1 MTIKIDHSAPPM
13 LPRTKEPDLS
23 KIVDQDILDIFKNT
37 SVFYGDIINA
47 QLIRTTKELVSAL
60 RVRDLENNLP
70 QCDGDGDTHF
80 QNLMTYGTCYHRESE
95 NG

>member
-37 SVFYGDIINA
+37 SVLYGDIINA
-47 QLIRTTKELVSAL
+47 QLIRTMKELVAGL
-60 RVRDLENNLP
+60 QGHLD
-70 QCDGDGDTHF
+70 DGELLGVEEARIKSMVHVVADK
-80 QNLMTYGTCYHRESE
+80 
-95 NG
+95 